1 MKVEVLMSVMNQ
13 TDMSIGHQSHV
24 DTDLLIINQCDHDD
38 YTEQVVNGHTWRML
52 STTERGLAKSRN
64 MAIRNAKGDI
74 CVLADDDEVY
84 EQNVWPAIINSFDS
98 LPDAAAIVF
107 NVNRINY
114 TMKKKYYRIMTTRV
128 APAYRGYGSV
138 QMAFRLDVIRDCN
151 VLFNEKFG
159 SGTEWGGGEDIL
171 FQKDLRSIGKKI
183 YEYPL
188 CIATIDYG
196 SGSQWF
202 HGYNEKFFYNIG
214 AFDSYVNKGR
224 VRVKAIA
231 RAIYICFYKL
241 RKEKLLNP
249 YQKLLWM
256 FRGFKGIQKNVTY
269 SQYLEQH
276 R

>member
-13 TDMSIGHQSHV
+13 ADMCMGYQSHV

-38 YTEQVVNGHTWRML
+38 YKEEVVNGHLWRMI

-84 EQNVWPAIINSFDS
+84 EQNIWSEIIKSFDS
-98 LPDAAAIVF
+98 LPDATAIVY

-114 TMKKKYYRIMTTRV
+114 TMKKQYYRIENIRK

-138 QMAFRLDVIRDCN
+138 QMAFRLDVIRDGN
-151 VLFNEKFG
+151 ILFNEKFG

-171 FQKDLRSIGKKI
+171 FQNDIRSKGKFI

-196 SGSQWF
+196 NGSQWF
-202 HGYNEKFFYNIG
+202 HGYDEKFFYNAG
-214 AFDSYVNKGR
+214 AFDGYVNNGKITI
-224 VRVKAIA
+224 KTIL
-231 RAIYICFYKL
+231 YTFYSCFYKL
-241 RKEKLLNP
+241 RKEKKLNP
-249 YQKLLWM
+249 FKKILWRY
-256 FRGFKGIQKNVTY
+256 RGFKGIQKDVTY
-269 SQYLEQH
+269 SQYMEQH
-276 R
+276 K